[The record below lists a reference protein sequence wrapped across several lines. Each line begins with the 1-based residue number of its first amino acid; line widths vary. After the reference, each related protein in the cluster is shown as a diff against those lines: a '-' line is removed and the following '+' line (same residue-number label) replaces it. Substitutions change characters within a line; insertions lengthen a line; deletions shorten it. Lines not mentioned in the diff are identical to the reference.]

1 MCESMSARPVILD
14 CEDTIL
20 VSRHHLWCAPPLG
33 ARPLAARGHSL
44 QVICTPLG
52 GGGAW
57 RPPSEQVQM
66 TPIRKNSLQ
75 QNHPVR
81 WLIIENKKKV
91 IHYSRQK
98 KEWSQYLRATSRAD
112 SVVWAVHAS

>member
-33 ARPLAARGHSL
+33 RSPLVGTLGHSL

-66 TPIRKNSLQ
+66 APIRKNSLQ

-81 WLIIENKKKV
+81 WLIIENK
-91 IHYSRQK
+91 K